1 MSKYIKQ
8 LNTQEEILY
17 NNILLLS
24 RNKLFYTKFDL
35 IDTFQN
41 RILLIFIHISFIFI
55 KIKQDNKDQMYKIF
69 YQKMFDLIF
78 NNIESNMREIG
89 YGDSVINKNMRFLT
103 KIFYNILV
111 YMDVEYNER
120 LDEYFKLKKDYEITY
135 KQRVRSIT
143 KTDDLT
149 NKQKRAK
156 VRKIKMKCIGCKRN
170 VGTIF
175 SNKNNIIR
183 KDKVTSDF
191 DLYNTMLRK
200 MNINNKPIDFNFI
213 NYSSLSNTILSDK
226 LRKEFKKYTL
236 LHLDEKWFSSLYIN
250 KFSDISPQKEE
261 FLIFIEKFFAKA
273 KQNIIITTGIKYTPL
288 IYELI
293 DKFFTKINTNFYEY
307 SFDNFKA
314 IICLNSSIKELEIIS
329 MNSNNIITCH
339 GPLSLFSGFF
349 NINLIDIIE
358 KTQEKWYYRHTSH
371 IKKYNK
377 LYRKNFKEL
386 SKEIILTI
394 K

>member
-1 MSKYIKQ
+1 MKTLIIR
-8 LNTQEEILY
+8 TD
-17 NNILLLS
+17 
-24 RNKLFYTKFDL
+24 KLGD
-35 IDTFQN
+35 
-41 RILLIFIHISFIFI
+41 
-55 KIKQDNKDQMYKIF
+55 F
-69 YQKMFDLIF
+69 YQTLPYINALKRNIGKENIDVLISESIHYHFFEKKDIF
-78 NNIESNMREIG
+78 NNLHKFSQTNL
-89 YGDSVINKNMRFLT
+89 VK
-103 KIFYNILV
+103 KILLV
-111 YMDVEYNER
+111 
-120 LDEYFKLKKDYEITY
+120 L
-135 KQRVRSIT
+135 
-143 KTDDLT
+143 
-149 NKQKRAK
+149 
-156 VRKIKMKCIGCKRN
+156 
-170 VGTIF
+170 
-175 SNKNNIIR
+175 
-183 KDKVTSDF
+183 
-191 DLYNTMLRK
+191 
-200 MNINNKPIDFNFI
+200 
-213 NYSSLSNTILSDK
+213 K
-226 LRKEFKKYTL
+226 LRKISYKYIIILDAKDRSIIISFFLKCLKRVILFDTRKLNFFFRFLFLNNKKNIIIQDNRNETCFNLYNKVLDELNIKINEIDFKIIRYEDMESLNFPGSLSQNIKNYTL

-261 FLIFIEKFFAKA
+261 FLIFIEEFFAKA